1 MPATQDLVPHVGAKI
16 DLALG
21 YQRDGKASPNY
32 VDPEALK
39 MDPHF
44 SGEKTSLGAGSGTA
58 EPIAAILIAL
68 AHFSYARC
76 KIGCNQSSGDAHYLQ

>member
-21 YQRDGKASPNY
+21 IQRDGKAWPNY

-39 MDPHF
+39 TNPHF
-44 SGEKTSLGAGSGTA
+44 SGEKHPGAGSGTA

-76 KIGCNQSSGDAHYLQ
+76 KIGCNLSSGDAHYLQ